1 MRTVKISSRGQIVI
15 PEEIRKKLGLK
26 KGSFMRIAL
35 EDDKIV
41 LIPLSEVPMAVV
53 KGEAQLAR
61 QLMKESR
68 SSDDSKLKALLKAL
82 NIDA

>member
-1 MRTVKISSRGQIVI
+1 
-15 PEEIRKKLGLK
+15 
-26 KGSFMRIAL
+26 MRIAL
-35 EDDKIV
+35 EDNKIV

-53 KGEAQLAR
+53 KGKAQLAR